1 VAELDERERL
11 PGTHGHLRMPADVNQ
26 LAAVRAFIRQEAK
39 RAGADPDTIADV
51 VQAVDESV
59 TNVIV
64 HGYGGAEGEIE
75 VEVERAGA
83 SLIVRLRDQARPFD
97 PTLVPDPDTSLPLER
112 RPLGGMGVFLTRE
125 LTDAVS
131 YRRTD
136 DGNELTLVKKSIDKE
151 SIDQQEGERV
161 EHHSQP

>member
-1 VAELDERERL
+1 VSELDEREPLARSDKL
-11 PGTHGHLRMPADVNQ
+11 LRIQADVNE
-26 LAAVRAFIRQEAK
+26 LAAVRAFIRKQAQ
-39 RAGADPDTIADV
+39 RAGADPDAIADV

-59 TNVIV
+59 ANVIV
-64 HGYGGAEGEIE
+64 HGYRGAEGEVE
-75 VEVERAGA
+75 VEVERSGA

-97 PTLVPDPDTSLPLER
+97 PTLVADPDTSLPLER

-131 YRRTD
+131 YRRTE
-136 DGNELTLVKKSIDKE
+136 DGNELTLVKE